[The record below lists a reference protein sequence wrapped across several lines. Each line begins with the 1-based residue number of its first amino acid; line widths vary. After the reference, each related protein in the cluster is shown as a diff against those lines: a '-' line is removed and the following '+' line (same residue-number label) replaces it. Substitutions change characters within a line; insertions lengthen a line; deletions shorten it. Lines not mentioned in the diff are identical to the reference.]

1 MKRARSFQPPCS
13 EGPSAQHFGHK
24 ISNLVVIFDK
34 QHLCGSAASAQSSRS
49 SFGGMRKVIN
59 VTGGFL
65 PRPDDER
72 LRARPVRIS
81 A

>member
-1 MKRARSFQPPCS
+1 
-13 EGPSAQHFGHK
+13 
-24 ISNLVVIFDK
+24 
-34 QHLCGSAASAQSSRS
+34 
-49 SFGGMRKVIN
+49 MRKVIN